1 MQHDTCH
8 PETFRDLFFQYADAL
23 RRFVFFKSGDW
34 AGAEDSVQ
42 EAFLRLWKNCREVPP
57 DKAKSFLYTVSN
69 NLFLDEARHRQV
81 TFKFQQAA
89 ESAPRGSVPAPDFEM
104 ETLEFQQKL
113 ERALAGLPENQRV
126 VFLMNRLDKLTY
138 ADIAERLGLS
148 VKAVEKRMHGALVE
162 LRKLT
167 EDI

>member
-8 PETFRDLFFQYADAL
+8 PDTFRDLFFRYAASL
-23 RRFVFFKSGDW
+23 KRFVFFKSGNW
-34 AGAEDSVQ
+34 PGAEDLVQ
-42 EAFLRLWKNCREVPP
+42 EAFLRLWKNCHEVPA
-57 DKAKSFLYTVSN
+57 DKAKSFLYTVAN

-81 TFKFQQAA
+81 TFKFQQQAA
-89 ESAPRGSVPAPDFEM
+89 SAPQGSAPAPDFDL
-104 ETLEFQQKL
+104 ETQEFQQKL
-113 ERALAGLPENQRV
+113 EHALAALPEGQRE

-148 VKAVEKRMHGALVE
+148 VKAVEKRMHGALLE

-167 EDI
+167 GDI